1 MRFRRMFSTID
12 THTCGDPT
20 RTVIGG
26 MPPIPGDTIAAKM
39 LYLKEHRDDI
49 RQVLMFEPRGNE
61 VQSGVILTDPCTPGT
76 DIGVIYIEV
85 GGYLFMCGH
94 DTIGVATALIESG
107 MVTPREPFTHISL
120 DTPAGV
126 VKVKVRVEGNV
137 AREVTFT
144 NAPAF
149 VFARDVEI
157 EVPPIGPVTADVAWG
172 GLYYAIVEARDVGLT
187 LCAAERR
194 SILRTGVKVREA
206 VNARIKVSHPQ
217 KPFVDQVTHVL
228 FSAPTDNP
236 AASMQNAVVIAPGS
250 VCRSPCGTGTCAK
263 LAQLYARGELALN
276 QPFGHESAT
285 TRTVFTAHVLEETF
299 VGDFPAVVT
308 DVTGSAYVT
317 GMHTFVVDPDDPLQK
332 GFSFL

>member
-1 MRFRRMFSTID
+1 
-12 THTCGDPT
+12 
-20 RTVIGG
+20 
-26 MPPIPGDTIAAKM
+26 
-39 LYLKEHRDDI
+39 
-49 RQVLMFEPRGNE
+49 
-61 VQSGVILTDPCTPGT
+61 
-76 DIGVIYIEV
+76 
-85 GGYLFMCGH
+85 MCGH

-107 MVTPREPFTHISL
+107 IITPREPFTNIAL

-126 VKVKVRVEGNV
+126 VTVKVRVEGNV
-137 AREVTFT
+137 ACEVTFT
-144 NAPAF
+144 NAPSF

-157 EVPPIGPVTADVAWG
+157 DVPSIGPVTTDVAWG
-172 GLYYAIVEARDVGLT
+172 GLYYAIVDARDVGLT

-194 SILRTGVKVREA
+194 SILRIGVQVREA
-206 VNARIKVSHPQ
+206 VNARIKVFHPE
-217 KPFVDQVTHVL
+217 KTFVDQVTHVL

-236 AASMQNAVVIAPGS
+236 SADLQNAVVIPPGS

-285 TRTVFTAHVLEETF
+285 TQTVFTARVLEETA

-317 GMHTFVVDPDDPLQK
+317 GMHTFVVDPDDPLQR